1 MSTTPKQVVESTIRF
16 PVWALRGVLILT
28 AGLCLWLALSAAHSY
43 RSHIASQVRHQ
54 RFAELRGVILHLDEV
69 LTMSA
74 HMAAAT
80 GEHQW
85 EDRYHRYEPQLDAA
99 IKEIM
104 QLGSHEE
111 IVRSAAQ
118 TDAANL
124 KLVEMER
131 RAFDLV
137 HQGQPQAA
145 RGILSSEEYKRQKQ
159 AYSDGMA
166 GLMTLLAD
174 RLKATHQS
182 ERREVRITALGALA
196 GLGLAFWMW
205 VAVIRRVRHWHRTV
219 VKAIEDRTQ
228 AERELRR
235 NQEQLER
242 RVRERTA
249 ELSQADQTLREN
261 EERLRKLT
269 TSARDG
275 IIMMDNEGRISLWNE
290 SAERMF
296 GYTAA
301 EVLGKNLHALLTP
314 VRYHEAHQKAFGHF
328 QLTGQ
333 GAAVDRTLEL
343 EAVRKDQTEIP
354 VELSLSAVMVKGQWH
369 ALGIIRDITERRRAE
384 AEVIKARDVA
394 LEATRL
400 KAQFLANMSHEIRTP
415 MNGVIGMTN
424 LLLDTDLTPQQRHF
438 ANTIHD
444 SGESLLTLL
453 NDILD
458 FSKIEAGKVA
468 LESLDFD
475 LQETIE
481 NTLELVSEQAYA
493 KKLEL
498 TGFVPPDVPI
508 HLRGDPG
515 RLRQILLNLV
525 GNAIKFTERGE
536 VLVRVAKVSETATL
550 ATLRFEVRDTGIGL
564 SSEGRARLFQP
575 FTQADGSTTRRY
587 GGTGLGLAISKQ
599 LAEMMNGQIGVE
611 SEAGKGSLFWFTAQL
626 EKQPPGTPLVRKEKR
641 DLTDLRV
648 LIVDDNATNREIL
661 EHQTRSW
668 KMRPASAASAAEA
681 LSLLRDAFTDPFPL
695 VILDMDM
702 PGMDGLS
709 LARAIKADS
718 SLGARTR
725 LVMLTSLGQ
734 RHDKAELGA
743 AGIDACLTKPVRQ
756 SLLFDCLAT
765 VMGHAPPLA
774 VGPTPPPSVAVGMAR
789 KPRVLLAE
797 DNIVNRHVA
806 VAQLRKLGYEVD
818 AVTNGLE
825 VLEALRRVPYELILM
840 DCQMPEMDGYDA
852 TRAIRRRE
860 QEAHSR
866 PVHVIAMTAHAM
878 EGDVEKC
885 MAAGMNDYL
894 SKPVKLEELQRALER
909 GGQGDPQE
917 APAASDP
924 RSG

>member
-1 MSTTPKQVVESTIRF
+1 MSTTPNQVPESSIRF

-28 AGLCLWLALSAAHSY
+28 AGLCLWLALSTAYSY
-43 RSHIASQVRHQ
+43 RSHAATQQRHL
-54 RFAELRGVILHLDEV
+54 RFVELRGVILQLDEV

-80 GEHQW
+80 GERQW
-85 EDRYHRYEPQLDAA
+85 EDRYHRFEPQLDAA
-99 IKEIM
+99 IEEIM
-104 QLGSHEE
+104 QLGLHEE

-145 RGILSSEEYKRQKQ
+145 QGILSSEEYKQQKQ
-159 AYSDGMA
+159 AYSGGMS
-166 GLMTLLAD
+166 GLMTRLAD
-174 RLKATHQS
+174 RLKATQQV

-196 GLGLAFWMW
+196 GLGLAFWLW

-219 VKAIEDRTQ
+219 VKAIEDRAQ
-228 AERELRR
+228 AEQELRR
-235 NQEQLER
+235 SQEQLER

-249 ELSQADQTLREN
+249 ELLQADQTLREN

-275 IIMMDNEGRISLWNE
+275 IIMMDNEGEISLWNE

-296 GYTAA
+296 GYPAS
-301 EVLGKNLHALLTP
+301 EVLGKNLHALLAP
-314 VRYHEAHQKAFGHF
+314 ARYHEAHRKAFGHF

-343 EAVRKDQTEIP
+343 WAVRKDQTEIP

-369 ALGIIRDITERRRAE
+369 ALGIVRDITERRRAE
-384 AEVIKARDVA
+384 AEVINARDVA

-458 FSKIEAGKVA
+458 FSKIEAGKVT
-468 LESLDFD
+468 LETLDFD

-481 NTLELVSEQAYA
+481 STLELVSEQAHA

-498 TGFVPPDVPI
+498 AGFVPPEVPVR
-508 HLRGDPG
+508 LRGDPG
-515 RLRQILLNLV
+515 RLRQILLNLL
-525 GNAIKFTERGE
+525 GNAIKFTDRGE
-536 VLVRVAKVSETATL
+536 VLVRVASVSETATM
-550 ATLRFEVRDTGIGL
+550 ATLRFEVKDTGIGL

-611 SEAGKGSLFWFTAQL
+611 SEAGKGSMFWFTVQL
-626 EKQPPGTPLVRKEKR
+626 AKQPPGTPLVRKEKQ

-661 EHQTRSW
+661 EHQMRCR
-668 KMRPASAASAAEA
+668 KMRPASASSAAEA
-681 LSLLRDAFTDPFPL
+681 LPLLRDAFADPFPL
-695 VILDMDM
+695 VILDMEM
-702 PGMDGLS
+702 PGMDGLA
-709 LARAIKADS
+709 LARAIRADS
-718 SLGARTR
+718 TLGARTR

-734 RHDKAELGA
+734 KHDKAELGA

-765 VMGHAPPLA
+765 VMGHALPQA
-774 VGPTPPPSVAVGMAR
+774 VGPITPPSVAVGPTR

-797 DNIVNRHVA
+797 DNIVNQYVA

-818 AVTNGLE
+818 AVANGIE
-825 VLEALRRVPYELILM
+825 VLEALQRVPYEVILM

-852 TRAIRRRE
+852 TRAIRQRE
-860 QEAHSR
+860 QEARSR

-885 MAAGMNDYL
+885 VAAGMNDYL
-894 SKPVKLEELQRALER
+894 SKPVKLAELQRALER
-909 GGQGDPQE
+909 DREGDPQDE
-917 APAASDP
+917 PAAGVP
-924 RSG
+924 GG